1 MNELDSM
8 GRLAQETARVM
19 SRLSGGKRNESLRN
33 LSEALLSRS
42 DEILR
47 ENASDISTAGEKG
60 LSDAFLDRLL
70 LTTERIESMAS
81 DVSSVAALPDPV
93 GESTDMKVMPNG
105 IQVGRRRVPL
115 GVIGVIYE
123 SRPNITV
130 DISCLCIKSGN
141 SVILRGGSDASSS
154 NNILSNIIRESI
166 SECGIPEDCIQLVQD
181 NDRELVSKMLKM
193 DRYIDLMIPRGGKD
207 LVDMVGR
214 EATMPAITGGVG
226 VCHTYIDESASLEM
240 ALEILINAKVQ
251 RPTVCNALDTVL
263 LHSSKADSFLPNIAK
278 AFSAENVQMR
288 CDPRAF
294 SILDTGDYGEVI
306 PAKQEDWETEHLSLI
321 AGVKIVDSIQEAIAH
336 IYQYGTGHTE
346 VIVTENYSS
355 ANQFLDEIDASAVMV
370 NASSRFNDGGQ
381 FGLGAEVA
389 ISTNKMHAR
398 GPMGLRE
405 LTSYKWIVM
414 GQGHIRT

>member
-1 MNELDSM
+1 MNELGSL
-8 GRLAQETARVM
+8 GRLAQETARIM
-19 SRLSGGKRNESLRN
+19 AGLSGEKRNEALKN
-33 LSEALLSRS
+33 LSGALLSRS

-47 ENASDISTAGEKG
+47 ENARDISSAEKKG

-70 LTTERIESMAS
+70 LTAERIESMAS
-81 DVSSVAALPDPV
+81 DVSSVVTLPDPV

-105 IQVGRRRVPL
+105 IQVGRRRIPI

-141 SVILRGGSDASSS
+141 SVILRGGSDASHS
-154 NNILSNIIRESI
+154 NNILSNIIRKSI
-166 SECGIPEDCIQLVQD
+166 SECGMPEDCVQLVGD
-181 NDRELVSKMLKM
+181 SDRELVSEMLKM
-193 DRYIDLMIPRGGKD
+193 NRYIDLMIPRGGKD

-226 VCHTYIDESASLEM
+226 VCHTYIDKSASLEM
-240 ALEILINAKVQ
+240 TLDILINAKVQ

-263 LHSSKADSFLPNIAK
+263 LHSSEAALFLPKIAK
-278 AFSAENVQMR
+278 AFAAENVQMR
-288 CDPRAF
+288 CDPRAL
-294 SILDTGDYGEVI
+294 SILGTGDYGKVI

-321 AGVKIVDSIQEAIAH
+321 VGVKIVDSIRDAIAH
-336 IYQYGTGHTE
+336 ICRYGTGHTE
-346 VIVTENYSS
+346 VIVTENYST

-414 GQGHIRT
+414 GKGQIRS

>member
-1 MNELDSM
+1 MNELGSL
-8 GRLAQETARVM
+8 GRLAQETARIM
-19 SRLSGGKRNESLRN
+19 AGLSGEKRNEALRN
-33 LSEALLSRS
+33 LSGALLSRS

-47 ENASDISTAGEKG
+47 ENARDISSAEKKG

-70 LTTERIESMAS
+70 LTAERIESMAS
-81 DVSSVAALPDPV
+81 DVSSVVTLPDPV

-105 IQVGRRRVPL
+105 IQVGRRRIPL

-141 SVILRGGSDASSS
+141 SVILRGGSDASHS
-154 NNILSNIIRESI
+154 NNILSNIIRKSI
-166 SECGIPEDCIQLVQD
+166 SECGMPEDCVQLVGD
-181 NDRELVSKMLKM
+181 NDRELVSEMLKM
-193 DRYIDLMIPRGGKD
+193 NRYIDLMIPRGGKD

-226 VCHTYIDESASLEM
+226 VCHTYIDKSASLEM
-240 ALEILINAKVQ
+240 TLDILINAKVQ

-263 LHSSKADSFLPNIAK
+263 LHSSEAALFLPKIAK
-278 AFSAENVQMR
+278 AFAAENVQMR
-288 CDPRAF
+288 CDPRAL
-294 SILDTGDYGEVI
+294 SMLGTGDYGKVI

-321 AGVKIVDSIQEAIAH
+321 VGVKIVDSIRDAIAH
-336 IYQYGTGHTE
+336 ICRYGTGHTE

-355 ANQFLDEIDASAVMV
+355 ANQFLDEIDASVVMV

-414 GQGHIRT
+414 GQGQIRA